1 MPVVIGAGADDRYIG
16 TEAQSVRLHRLLPRS
31 ELRVLPD
38 AGHMVHHTAP
48 REALAAIELAVRRAN
63 HAGASAARHLALVEE
78 ELRAEAP
85 VVEATRTAGDAAST
99 AGTETWS
106 DPMAEAPAEA
116 AGTAEAAER
125 GGAGRG
131 G

>member
-1 MPVVIGAGADDRYIG
+1 
-16 TEAQSVRLHRLLPRS
+16 
-31 ELRVLPD
+31 
-38 AGHMVHHTAP
+38 MVHHTAP
-48 REALAAIELAVRRAN
+48 REALALIELAVGRADD
-63 HAGASAARHLALVEE
+63 AGASAARHLALVEE

-106 DPMAEAPAEA
+106 DPMAEAPGTAGQAEAPAEA